1 VTGEDELDQIVPVAV
16 TRRFLTLIP
25 GSQYEKMERSGH
37 IGLLTRPKRF
47 AEIVAGFVDRD
58 P

>member
-1 VTGEDELDQIVPVAV
+1 V